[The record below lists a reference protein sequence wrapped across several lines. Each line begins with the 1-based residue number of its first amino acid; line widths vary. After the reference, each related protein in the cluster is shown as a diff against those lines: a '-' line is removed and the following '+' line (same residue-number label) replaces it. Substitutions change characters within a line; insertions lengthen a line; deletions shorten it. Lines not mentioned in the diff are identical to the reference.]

1 MQELLNELY
10 KLIMQYKATKKER
23 VMSQLTLTL
32 VILAITIILFCIGK
46 VPQGLCGIFCSIALL
61 LTGILT
67 PAEAFAGFSN
77 SNVVIMFCMMIISA
91 GLMRTNLMTK
101 IVGLVQKIGG
111 GSLTSIVVGFGL
123 ITILMSQFMNAFVA
137 VACMLPF
144 VSGMCEDMKVS
155 KTKVVFP
162 LACISLSWVF
172 MFPVGM
178 GISNIAQMNGYL
190 EAFENPVR
198 FGMWTLT
205 LTRLPSAILTS
216 LFCMLVLPK
225 LCPDQSSEAV
235 KDNLGQELK
244 KSTLSKGKE
253 ILAYVISLGSI
264 LLMITNALH
273 GIAAVN
279 IAAAGAFLIVFLGVL
294 PEKEA
299 VKSVNW
305 GMIFMFAGILPI
317 ATALTKTGASDVVA
331 NAIQT
336 ALGGTTNPWVINFA
350 FGFTVFILTQ
360 FLSNTAMVTVFT
372 PLALAICTQ
381 LNMNPIGIMGIIYIA
396 ATSSYLTP
404 MATPGV
410 PLAMGA
416 AGYSFKDIVKMGL
429 APALL
434 AILTGIIWCSIA
446 FPAL

>member
-1 MQELLNELY
+1 
-10 KLIMQYKATKKER
+10 
-23 VMSQLTLTL
+23 MSQLTITL
-32 VILAITIILFCIGK
+32 IILVITIILFCTGK
-46 VPQGLCGIFCSIALL
+46 VPQGLCGIFCSVALL
-61 LTGILT
+61 LTGVLT
-67 PAEAFAGFSN
+67 AGEAFAGFSN
-77 SNVVIMFCMMIISA
+77 SNVAIMFCMMIISA
-91 GLMRTNLMTK
+91 GLMRTNLMNK
-101 IVGLVQKIGG
+101 IVGLVQKVGG
-111 GSLTSIVVGFGL
+111 GSLTSIVLGFGL

-144 VSGMCEDMKVS
+144 ITGMCADMKVS

-162 LACISLSWVF
+162 IACISLAWVF
-172 MFPVGM
+172 MFPFGM

-190 EAFENPVR
+190 EAFENPTR

-205 LTRLPSAILTS
+205 WTRLPSAIITT
-216 LFCMLVLPK
+216 LFCIYVLPK
-225 LCPDQSSEAV
+225 LCPNESSEAV
-235 KDNLGQELK
+235 KDNVGREIQ

-264 LLMITNALH
+264 LLMITNTFH
-273 GIAAVN
+273 KVPAVN
-279 IAAAGAFLIVFLGVL
+279 IAAAGAFLIVFCGVL
-294 PEKEA
+294 SEKE
-299 VKSVNW
+299 VVSSVNW

-350 FGFTVFILTQ
+350 FGMTVFILTQ

-372 PLALAICTQ
+372 PLALAICTR
-381 LNMNPIGIMGIIYIA
+381 LGMHPIGIMGIIYIA

-416 AGYSFKDIVKMGL
+416 AGYSFKDVVKMGIC
-429 APALL
+429 PALIS
-434 AILTGIIWCSIA
+434 ILSGIVWCSIA